1 MHEKKIGE
9 PCPKCAALLI
19 RRPKRIATRAGGQ
32 LTIQM
37 CDVAFCAS
45 CNAVWEL
52 EEPPQHDI
60 AAFAP
65 AR

>member
-19 RRPKRIATRAGGQ
+19 RRPKRIATRAGIM
-32 LTIQM
+32 L

-45 CNAVWEL
+45 CNAVWDI
-52 EEPPQHDI
+52 EEPAPQAI